1 MKPAALMETPAGWT
15 WTTLEDASIG
25 IYDCPHS
32 TPVYAES
39 GPYIARTQD
48 VATGMFRPESAAHVS
63 FETYQERIA
72 RAEPR
77 FGDLLY
83 SREGTYFGFAA
94 EVPPQTEVCLGQRM
108 VLIRPQKGL
117 LDHRFAR
124 YWLNSEPMR
133 EYVRAHSDGSVA
145 QRLNLPVI
153 RAIPIPLAPLA
164 IQQTIGEVLAA
175 IDDKI
180 ESNQRVLAKVLEL
193 GEAIYL
199 AACAEDPRFVPVGEV
214 AEFQNRRRVP
224 LSSQERRERPGPYP
238 YYGATGVFGFV
249 DDFLFDEILTL
260 VGEDGSVV
268 NSDGSPVTQYIWGRS
283 WINNH
288 AHPLTGKGIST
299 ELLFLSLRSS
309 DVRPIVTGAVQP
321 KVSMG
326 NLKSLQIMLPAADKT
341 GVLANDLSPLFAV
354 YRHRA
359 DEICSLQAVRDV
371 LVPELL
377 SGRIRVPE
385 ASEAIAVSEDAT
397 KVVQ

>member
-1 MKPAALMETPAGWT
+1 MKRTALMDTPAAWT
-15 WTTLEDASIG
+15 WTTLEDASLG
-25 IYDCPHS
+25 VYDCPHS

-48 VATGMFRPESAAHVS
+48 VATGIFRPDGAAHVS
-63 FETYQERIA
+63 DETYQERIT

-94 EVPPQTEVCLGQRM
+94 EVPPQTQVCLGQRM
-108 VLIRPQKGL
+108 VLIRPREEL

-133 EYVRAHSDGSVA
+133 AFVRAHSDGSVA

-153 RAIPIPLAPLA
+153 RAIPVPLPPLAVQRSIA
-164 IQQTIGEVLAA
+164 DTLAA
-175 IDDKI
+175 LDDKI
-180 ESNQRVLAKVLEL
+180 ESNQRAIAKILEL
-193 GEAIYL
+193 AETTYF
-199 AACAEDPRFVPVGEV
+199 AACVEGPRFVSVGEV

-224 LSSQERRERPGPYP
+224 LSSRERDERPGPYP
-238 YYGATGVFGFV
+238 YYGATGVFGFI

-268 NSDGSPVTQYIWGRS
+268 NKDGTPVTQYIWGKS

-288 AHPLTGKGIST
+288 AHPLTGRGLST
-299 ELLFLSLRSS
+299 ELLFLALRSS

-321 KVSMG
+321 KISMG
-326 NLKSLQIMLPAADKT
+326 NLKNLLIMLPAAEKT
-341 GVLANDLSPLFAV
+341 AALVEGLSPLFAI
-354 YRHRA
+354 YRQRA
-359 DEICSLQAVRDV
+359 DEIRRLQIMRDT
-371 LVPELL
+371 LLPELL
-377 SGRIRVPE
+377 AGRMRIHE
-385 ASEAIAVSEDAT
+385 ATEAIA
-397 KVVQ
+397 